1 MIIAKVIIPNIIA
14 TFFMFFL
21 NSGLIF
27 IIILIFN
34 FYNFNS
40 AHSAVSAMAF
50 TLGDT
55 AFPIYCSNIN
65 YTPCFPSI

>member
-27 IIILIFN
+27 IILAILI
-34 FYNFNS
+34 YLITTI
-40 AHSAVSAMAF
+40 AKLRMPAE
-50 TLGDT
+50 TIDDIEL
-55 AFPIYCSNIN
+55 
-65 YTPCFPSI
+65 